1 MFRAGFRLLLPADL
15 RPQCIVRRQVSR
27 SPCPVRM
34 DESRHEMV
42 RMKKTIEILFKFLAS
57 ATTH

>member
-42 RMKKTIEILFKFLAS
+42 RYEKDY
-57 ATTH
+57 